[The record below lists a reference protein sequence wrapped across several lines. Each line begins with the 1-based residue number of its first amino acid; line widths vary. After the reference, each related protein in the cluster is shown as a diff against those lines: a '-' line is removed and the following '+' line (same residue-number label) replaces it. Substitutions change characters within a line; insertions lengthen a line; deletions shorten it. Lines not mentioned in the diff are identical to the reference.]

1 MIRKPQEGC
10 KQREDSG
17 LTGWK
22 VGHPRERDGR
32 RPSDACARTT
42 RPPPKPVLTTVSQPG
57 RAGPALTERIF
68 HSKGRK
74 GRSHRSA
81 QSPRKAPPAS
91 LGTSFRVHTPAGP
104 LCLLWLHSLPCPL
117 DMRAGLPSG
126 LCNAFSSPGC
136 PQPGPY
142 HLHDSS
148 QMSPPN

>member
-22 VGHPRERDGR
+22 MGHPRKRDGR

-57 RAGPALTERIF
+57 RAGLALTERIF
-68 HSKGRK
+68 HSRGRK
-74 GRSHRSA
+74 GRSHASA
-81 QSPRKAPPAS
+81 QSPRKAPPTS
-91 LGTSFRVHTPAGP
+91 LGTSFRVHTPASLAP
-104 LCLLWLHSLPCPL
+104 LSRVLWTCVLASRRVSAMLFPP
-117 DMRAGLPSG
+117 
-126 LCNAFSSPGC
+126 PGC
-136 PQPGPY
+136 PQPAPY